1 MIHTDSLVSVF
12 KATPLPMLVL
22 LPDTPHFT
30 IAEANLAFF
39 KATNTK
45 EKEIEGKSIFDVFP
59 LNGNYENSGVANLV
73 DSLQKV
79 IFSKKPDKMPVL
91 KYAVNVEDGSSPIK
105 RYYQCENIPLLTESG
120 KIEYILFTSADV
132 TEKEMAVRQLKSDEK
147 KLLAAQQIAKIGYWK
162 FDILKNTLF
171 WSEEVYKILGVNKGD
186 SKLSFE
192 LFFQAIHP
200 EDKEMFVRE
209 RSSVLAGEK
218 DMDVELRIIQPN
230 GNQKWIHE
238 IGKLVKNEKGETIVF
253 EGTVQ
258 DITSGKLLKMSLEE
272 SNLRYHYASKATFD
286 AIYDWD
292 FITDKCYWGEG
303 FIRDFGYDL
312 ETLSNNYFWEK
323 HVHPGDHDRVINE
336 INNAKNGT
344 ACNWL
349 NEYRFQKTDGS
360 YAYVLDRSIIIRDKN
375 GKAIRMIGAVQDI
388 SENKNLQRLLDKA
401 NRLARIGSWEIDVE
415 SASVYWS
422 DITKEIR
429 ETPPGFKPTL
439 HEGIK
444 HFKEGYSRETIIAR
458 VKEAVK
464 NGTSWQE
471 DLQIYT
477 HKGNLKWMRTI
488 GKAEIVN
495 GKCKKIYGSFQDID
509 ESKKAELEIIKLY
522 EEKDAILESIGDAFF
537 RVENNWLVTYWN
549 KEAERMLLTPKSKI
563 IGQYLWNVF
572 PNSIGSLSYK
582 KYHESIETN
591 KRVAFEDYY
600 PELEKWF
607 EVSAYPTDNGL
618 SVYFK
623 DITERKLSHI
633 QLNESEKRY
642 SELFRLNPQPIWIYD
657 LDTFKFVQVNQAAID
672 LYGYS
677 EEEFLNLS
685 VFDIRSAEDSS
696 LVKKSIL
703 ERVETE
709 NGFKGKSRHCTKA
722 GKLLDVE
729 IQSNFVV
736 FNDHKYRLVI
746 ITDVTEKNRM
756 EQQITRAIIKTQENE
771 RYEIG
776 AELHDNIC
784 QILASTHISLGVL
797 ARSVNP
803 GGMELFQQCRSY
815 INLATQEIRNLSHR
829 LAPAFFNDSTLEEAF
844 GILLNDVNIEKKYNI
859 TLYFDEAVEKSN
871 ISRDLQLNLYRIL
884 QEQLRNILKYA
895 QCKNIEVDLIIN
907 NHKIKMRIADDG
919 IGFDINA
926 VKGGIGLSN
935 MRRRVELFYGRFD
948 IFSSPGNGCELVID
962 IPLKAENLTEEKKSE
977 GLINKLI

>member
-1 MIHTDSLVSVF
+1 MNTNSLVSIF

-22 LPDTPHFT
+22 LPDNPVYT
-30 IAEANLAFF
+30 ITEVNSAFLN
-39 KATNTK
+39 AVHVK
-45 EKEIEGKSIFDVFP
+45 ESDILGKSIFHVFP
-59 LNGNYENSGVANLV
+59 LNQNYENAGVADLA

-79 IFSKKPDKMPVL
+79 ISSKKPDKMQPL
-91 KYAVNVEDGSSPIK
+91 KYAVTMEDGSNLLK
-105 RYYQCENIPLLTESG
+105 KYYQCENIPLLAQSG
-120 KIEYILFTSADV
+120 EIEYILFTSADV

-162 FDILKNTLF
+162 FDIIKNKLF
-171 WSEEVYKILGVNKGD
+171 WSEEVYKILGINKDD

-200 EDKEMFVRE
+200 EDKEMFARE
-209 RSSVLAGEK
+209 RFSVLAGEK
-218 DMDVELRIIQPN
+218 DMNIELRIIQPN
-230 GNQKWIHE
+230 GIQKWIHE
-238 IGKLVKNEKGETIVF
+238 IGKLVKTEKGVVIAF

-258 DITSGKLLKMSLEE
+258 DITSSKLLKLSLEE

-292 FITDKCYWGEG
+292 YITDTCYWGEG

-312 ETLSNNYFWEK
+312 ETLSHKDFWKK
-323 HVHPGDHDRVINE
+323 HVHPEDHDRIVNE
-336 INNAKNGT
+336 IDQLAEGT
-344 ACNWL
+344 GSNWL
-349 NEYRFQKTDGS
+349 NEYRFQKMDGS
-360 YAYVLDRSIIIRDKN
+360 YVYVLDRSIIIRDNN
-375 GKAIRMIGAVQDI
+375 GRAIRLIGAIQDI
-388 SENKNLQRLLDKA
+388 TEKKNLLQLLDKS

-415 SASVYWS
+415 SATVYWS

-429 ETPPGFKPTL
+429 ETSPDYKPTL
-439 HEGIK
+439 RDGIT
-444 HFKEGYSRETIIAR
+444 HFKEGYNRETIIAK

-464 NGTSWQE
+464 NGTPWQE

-509 ESKKAELEIIKLY
+509 ESKKAELEILKLY
-522 EEKDAILESIGDAFF
+522 EEKDTILESIGDAFF
-537 RVENNWLVTYWN
+537 RVEKNWLVTYWN
-549 KEAERMLLTPKSKI
+549 KEAERMLMTPKSKI
-563 IGQYLWNVF
+563 VGQYLWDVF
-572 PNSIGSLSYK
+572 SNSISSLSYK

-591 KRVAFEDYY
+591 KQVLFEDYY
-600 PELEKWF
+600 QDLEKWF
-607 EVSAYPTDNGL
+607 EISAYPSDSGL

-623 DITERKLSHI
+623 DITERKLSQI
-633 QLNESEKRY
+633 QLKESEERY
-642 SELFRLNPQPIWIYD
+642 SELFRLNPQPIWMYD
-657 LDTFKFVQVNQAAID
+657 LNSFKFVQVNQAAID

-677 EEEFLNLS
+677 PEEFLNLTI
-685 VFDIRSAEDSS
+685 FDIRPAEDIP

-703 ERVETE
+703 ERVENE
-709 NGFKGKSRHCTKA
+709 NGFRGKFRHYTKA

-729 IQSNFVV
+729 IQSNFVA
-736 FNDHKYRLVI
+736 FNENKYRLVI

-756 EQQITRAIIKTQENE
+756 QQQVTRAIIKTQENE

-797 ARSVNP
+797 AKSVNP
-803 GGMELFQQCRSY
+803 EGMDLFQQCRSY

-844 GILLNDVNIEKKYNI
+844 EILLNNANVEKKYNVS
-859 TLYFDEAVEKSN
+859 LYFDEAVEKAN
-871 ISRDLQLNLYRIL
+871 VSRDLQLNLYRIL

-895 QCKNIEVDLIIN
+895 GCKNMEVDLIVKN
-907 NHKIKMRIADDG
+907 NKIKMRIADDG
-919 IGFDINA
+919 VGFDVNA

-935 MRRRVELFYGRFD
+935 MRRRVELFCGKFD
-948 IFSSPGNGCELVID
+948 VYSSPGNGCELVID
-962 IPLKAENLTEEKKSE
+962 IPLKPENLGEEKKTKR
-977 GLINKLI
+977 LIK